1 MVKAFKALIIIL
13 IITLVGTIS
22 MTTIS
27 MASDYT
33 VSSEIRLASGY
44 GDYTMEDLPRPGGTE
59 ETIDSMIGRPSFSL
73 DDILEDIR
81 EQLQDSAIDQST
93 GLIDP
98 DAFSPENNRPTQ
110 SDIDP
115 LMDKA
120 NLIIGTIKVI
130 GIVVSFITLM
140 VLGIKYMTGSVSEK
154 AEYKKTMIPY
164 LIGAFMLLAITQV
177 VGIIAEAV
185 ADFNT

>member
-93 GLIDP
+93 GTINP
-98 DAFSPENNRPTQ
+98 GAWEPETLNPSEMQDLTDTAGILVN
-110 SDIDP
+110 
-115 LMDKA
+115 
-120 NLIIGTIKVI
+120 IIRTV
-130 GIVVSFITLM
+130 GIIVSVVVLL
-140 VLGIKYMTGSVSEK
+140 VLGIKYMTGSTSER
-154 AEYKKTMIPY
+154 AEYKKSMIPY
-164 LIGAFMLLAITQV
+164 LIGAVLFFALSRILGAIITAV
-177 VGIIAEAV
+177 DSIA
-185 ADFNT
+185 